1 MLSGIF
7 VVAAIGASSAV
18 DTANPLAMAEKGQLQ
33 CYRPNVEQRTCQS
46 IASYQQA
53 GLKAYDNKAIIPLSA
68 SAALETHSPVTI
80 KEGAVC
86 GFIRGEDALAGILR
100 VNGVIVDAEKAKPI
114 LERVAS
120 AMIPMSDKEI
130 CTKYEPKGS
139 DFTAKISIAGTYRP
153 DQDVLVKWINPAEG
167 YTVTP

>member
-1 MLSGIF
+1 
-7 VVAAIGASSAV
+7 
-18 DTANPLAMAEKGQLQ
+18 
-33 CYRPNVEQRTCQS
+33 
-46 IASYQQA
+46 
-53 GLKAYDNKAIIPLSA
+53 
-68 SAALETHSPVTI
+68 LETHSPVTI